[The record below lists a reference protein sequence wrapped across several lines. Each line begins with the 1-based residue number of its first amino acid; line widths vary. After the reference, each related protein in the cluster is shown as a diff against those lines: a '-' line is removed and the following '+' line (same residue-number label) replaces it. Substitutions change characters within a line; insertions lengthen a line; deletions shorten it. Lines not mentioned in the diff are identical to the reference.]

1 MKVELENLSKRWG
14 NVVGADSINLDI
26 QDAEFVAFLGPSG
39 CGKTTTLLMVAGIY
53 KPTEGF
59 VRFDGRVVNHMAP
72 KDRGIGMVFQSYALY
87 PHMTVFQNISYP
99 LKLKKV
105 PKEEMQERAQRV
117 ADMMG
122 IGHLMDRKPA
132 QLSGGQ
138 QQRVALGRALVK
150 EPQLLLFDEPLS
162 NLDAR
167 LRLSMRG
174 EIKRL
179 QMELGIT
186 SIYVTHDQVEAM
198 TMADRIAVMKD
209 GKLQAYDTP
218 EDLYDQPRT
227 LFIGGFVGNPP
238 MNFVEVE
245 VVGEDGEYHARRESF
260 DVVVPPDRGEKVVG
274 KGRVILGIRPEDI
287 AITDEG
293 VPGEIDIL
301 VHEAINDHAVHVVT
315 RQNRIHVV
323 NPEHVIERLLPF
335 SFGANVGV
343 GLAHADELR
352 AGAALHRA
360 QLARRVAV
368 ADAEKGQADLAVLH
382 LADSFSK
389 IIGGR
394 SLSGFYLDTVG
405 VAFRTQRNP

>member
-26 QDAEFVAFLGPSG
+26 QDGEFVALLGPSG

-59 VRFDGRVVNHMAP
+59 IRFDGRIVNHVAP
-72 KDRGIGMVFQSYALY
+72 KDRNVGMVFQSYALY

-99 LKLKKV
+99 LKIKKV
-105 PKEEMQERAQRV
+105 PKDEMKKQAQRV

-150 EPQLLLFDEPLS
+150 EPALLLFDEPLS

-198 TMADRIAVMKD
+198 TMADRIAVMNE
-209 GKLQAYDTP
+209 GMLQAYASP
-218 EDLYDQPRT
+218 EQLYDHPET
-227 LFIGGFVGNPP
+227 MFVAAFIGSPP
-238 MNFVEVE
+238 MSFLTMNFVEQDNGFYLKGKGLNLRLPDEKGQLAKRNNAPSE
-245 VVGEDGEYHARRESF
+245 VVM
-260 DVVVPPDRGEKVVG
+260 
-274 KGRVILGIRPEDI
+274 GIRPEDVTI
-287 AITDEG
+287 VPEG
-293 VPGEIDIL
+293 DVRAE
-301 VHEAINDHAVHVVT
+301 VY
-315 RQNRIHVV
+315 
-323 NPEHVIERLLPF
+323 VIEPLGREDLVTFHLDGKEVRVLTPAPFEGEVGEVMGLSIYKEKIHLFDPETEKSLLK
-335 SFGANVGV
+335 
-343 GLAHADELR
+343 E
-352 AGAALHRA
+352 
-360 QLARRVAV
+360 
-368 ADAEKGQADLAVLH
+368 E
-382 LADSFSK
+382 
-389 IIGGR
+389 
-394 SLSGFYLDTVG
+394 
-405 VAFRTQRNP
+405 